1 MHAPLKV
8 GRVVD
13 ALVGAFHAPISFF
26 FYICTKPRIPS
37 RPVNKQTMRKLLPSP

>member
-26 FYICTKPRIPS
+26 FIYVQNQEYPQDQLTNKP
-37 RPVNKQTMRKLLPSP
+37 